1 MFIWYGYFDKFGET
15 KGEERKKDRIK
26 RSNKIKVFEANKS
39 LYP

>member
-1 MFIWYGYFDKFGET
+1 MLIWYGYFDKFGET
-15 KGEERKKDRIK
+15 KGKKIDNK